1 MADDT
6 QDGFLTMHELDFDHG
21 HMMSEEQQKAI
32 SDVIWAADNVELTTV
47 GVDVGSSTSHLM
59 FAKVHLQRLT
69 TALSSRFVV
78 VGREVLWRSPILL
91 TPYLDDNTI
100 DVNLLGNFINAGYK
114 EAGLKK
120 DSVDSGA
127 VILTGEAL
135 KRKNAEAITH
145 LFAEESGKFVCASAG
160 HHMEC
165 AMAAHGSG
173 AVALSRKQ
181 KDVILNID
189 IGGGTTKL
197 GLVDKGQLVH
207 TAAVEVGGRLV
218 AWDENMRLIRIEG
231 PALRHAEKAGIKLE
245 RGKVITEDE
254 ITKLVEV
261 MADVLVPLVMQ
272 QKPTGLVKELM
283 VTEELPA
290 EPKPLAVTFS
300 GGVSE
305 YIYGRETANYRDL
318 GKPLAD
324 AIARRLK
331 DKRIPYKVYDPGA
344 GIRAT
349 VIGASQFSV
358 QVSGNT
364 ISISNQES
372 LPVRN
377 VPVLHPQMDLSGD
390 IDAKKVAAEIKKSI
404 DKHDFAE
411 GEQAVA
417 LAFRWQGDPLHARL
431 KGLADGI
438 VAAMPKTAAGG
449 TPLVLM
455 MDGDVGKTLGVILK
469 RECNVETDTISID
482 GVQLKEFDYVDIGEM
497 IRPTNVVP
505 LVIKSLLFSSPG
517 LK

>member
-1 MADDT
+1 
-6 QDGFLTMHELDFDHG
+6 
-21 HMMSEEQQKAI
+21 
-32 SDVIWAADNVELTTV
+32 
-47 GVDVGSSTSHLM
+47 
-59 FAKVHLQRLT
+59 
-69 TALSSRFVV
+69 
-78 VGREVLWRSPILL
+78 
-91 TPYLDDNTI
+91 
-100 DVNLLGNFINAGYK
+100 
-114 EAGLKK
+114 
-120 DSVDSGA
+120 
-127 VILTGEAL
+127 
-135 KRKNAEAITH
+135 
-145 LFAEESGKFVCASAG
+145 
-160 HHMEC
+160 MEC

-197 GLVDKGQLVH
+197 GLVDKGQLLH
-207 TAAVEVGGRLV
+207 TAAVEVGGRLI
-218 AWDENMRLIRIEG
+218 AWDEQNRLVRIEG

-245 RGKVITEDE
+245 KGKVITEEE
-254 ITKLVEV
+254 ITKLVET
-261 MADVLVPLVMQ
+261 MADVLVPLVLQ
-272 QKPTGLVKELM
+272 HKPEGLSKELL
-283 VTEELPA
+283 VTDELPA
-290 EPKPLAVTFS
+290 EPKPFAITFS

-305 YIYGRETANYRDL
+305 YIYGREAANYRDL

-324 AIARRLK
+324 AISRRLK

-364 ISISNQES
+364 ISISNHEA

-377 VPVLHPQMDLSGD
+377 IPVMHPKMDLSGD
-390 IDAKKVAAEIKKSI
+390 IDAKKVAEEIKKSI
-404 DKHDFAE
+404 ALHDFPE

-431 KGLADGI
+431 KALADGI
-438 VAAMPKTAAGG
+438 VSAMPKTAAGG